1 MDEVFIQ
8 YQMIRR
14 RTLNF
19 VVTMLEES
27 SFSSFASA
35 VKSDDNGVSASEA
48 DNGGSGNGITAAS
61 SITRCPAL
69 ERLNHQDQN
78 KIKDSVKTKKRRKK
92 TESQMNRCPILN
104 LRLVK
109 WQSMYLK
116 PALRSMNK
124 NLAITKTR
132 NHHKRKSIS

>member
-1 MDEVFIQ
+1 
-8 YQMIRR
+8 MIRR

-19 VVTMLEES
+19 AVTMLEES

-35 VKSDDNGVSASEA
+35 VKSDDNGVSACEA

-92 TESQMNRCPILN
+92 TESQMKRCPIESSFGQMA
-104 LRLVK
+104 K
-109 WQSMYLK
+109 H
-116 PALRSMNK
+116 
-124 NLAITKTR
+124 NLAITKKR